1 MKGKSRYA
9 GIVLTAAVHAALL
22 ILLLSADIRS
32 TPTVPPVDGMLIEFT
47 EEDIPEAVE
56 EKPVPVRTAGR
67 AEGRRAGSYGGD
79 KAGAESR
86 GPDRR
91 RG

>member
-32 TPTVPPVDGMLIEFT
+32 TPSVPPVDGMLIEFT

-56 EKPVPVRTAGR
+56 EKPVPVRTAVGV
-67 AEGRRAGSYGGD
+67 E
-79 KAGAESR
+79 
-86 GPDRR
+86 PRR
-91 RG
+91 RGGGRGDQRTS